1 MADFTALRSTVSRF
15 LVDTGTIR
23 AASSLAYDP
32 ELGHDVDTPG
42 DQVWSGLCW
51 VRPATAD
58 EVRAG
63 EGIVG
68 LHFYTVWLPW
78 DTEDVEVDQ
87 IFTATTCA
95 DPYLIGRDLRVV
107 RVVGGSQNPHRRL
120 LCEDTLA
127 RSYVEEEA
135 GS

>member
-1 MADFTALRSTVSRF
+1 MVDFTALRSTVSRF

-23 AASSLAYDP
+23 AASDLAYDP

-42 DQVWSGLCW
+42 DQVWSGVCW
-51 VRPATAD
+51 VRPATDD

-63 EGIVG
+63 ESVVG
-68 LHFYTVWLPW
+68 LHLYTVWLPW
-78 DTEDVEVDQ
+78 DTEGIALDQ
-87 IFTATTCA
+87 IFTATSSA
-95 DPYLIGRDLRVV
+95 DPYLVGREFRVV
-107 RVVGGSQNPHRRL
+107 RVAGGSQTPHRRL

-127 RSYVEEEA
+127 RSYVEEEG